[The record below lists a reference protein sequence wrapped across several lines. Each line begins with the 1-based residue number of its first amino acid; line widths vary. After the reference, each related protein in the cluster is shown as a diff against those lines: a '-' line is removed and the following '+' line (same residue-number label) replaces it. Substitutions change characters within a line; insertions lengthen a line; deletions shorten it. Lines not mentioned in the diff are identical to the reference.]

1 MDGLVTHPPGTDNRS
16 QVLESLIAAAVQ
28 APSGDNCQPWRF
40 AVDEDQGQIVVSVD
54 PARDPSPMNAGQRM
68 ARIAVGAAIENI
80 VRTAEANQTTAD
92 VYHSSPHAVV
102 VQLRGLPQQPL
113 AVPAAVTARHT
124 NRRPYEGRPVAPP
137 IVQALA
143 SQTPACPLVKTHWLV
158 QPERIKQLAE
168 IIAAAD
174 TILFNA
180 ACMRNGF
187 LENVRFDVP
196 PNHPVDQGLSLAAL
210 ELKRPDALALRLMAH
225 LPNRLLQWVQVGR
238 AFAKPT
244 RQLVHSAAGLCLGV
258 AADHRPQT
266 DFAVGRAMQRAWLA
280 LTEHQMAVQP

>member
-1 MDGLVTHPPGTDNRS
+1 M
-16 QVLESLIAAAVQ
+16 
-28 APSGDNCQPWRF
+28 
-40 AVDEDQGQIVVSVD
+40 
-54 PARDPSPMNAGQRM
+54 
-68 ARIAVGAAIENI
+68 
-80 VRTAEANQTTAD
+80 
-92 VYHSSPHAVV
+92 
-102 VQLRGLPQQPL
+102 
-113 AVPAAVTARHT
+113 
-124 NRRPYEGRPVAPP
+124 
-137 IVQALA
+137 QALA

-187 LENVRFDVP
+187 LENVRFDAP
-196 PNHPVDQGLSLAAL
+196 PDDPVDQGLSLASL

-225 LPNRLLQWVQVGR
+225 LPDRLLQWVQVGR

-258 AADHRPQT
+258 AADHRPET

-280 LTEHQMAVQP
+280 LTEQQLAVQPMMSLAVLENARRHGSPEIQHALGEARLRSLSDAWRQAVPEMGQGRPAFLLRFGLAGPPAGRTGRLPLPAVLPGPGHKVPG